1 VQFLAN
7 RGYAVF
13 QMNFR
18 GSTGYGK
25 AFWERS
31 FKEWGGKMQDDIT
44 DGVHWLIN
52 EGIADK
58 HRIAIYGGSYG
69 GYAVLAGLT
78 FTPDLY
84 ACGVDF
90 CGVSNL
96 FTFMQSIPPYWKPML
111 DMMYEMVGNPET
123 DKELL
128 MARSPVFH
136 VGNIKAP
143 LLVAQGAKDPRV
155 KIDESNQIVE
165 ALRARSI
172 EVDYIVKEN
181 EGHGFRNEENR
192 IEFYERMEKFLAKHL
207 GQS

>member
-1 VQFLAN
+1 
-7 RGYAVF
+7 
-13 QMNFR
+13 
-18 GSTGYGK
+18 
-25 AFWERS
+25 
-31 FKEWGGKMQDDIT
+31 MQDDIT

>member
-31 FKEWGGKMQDDIT
+31 FKEWGGNMQDDIT

>member
-1 VQFLAN
+1 
-7 RGYAVF
+7 
-13 QMNFR
+13 MNFR

>member
-1 VQFLAN
+1 
-7 RGYAVF
+7 
-13 QMNFR
+13 
-18 GSTGYGK
+18 
-25 AFWERS
+25 
-31 FKEWGGKMQDDIT
+31 
-44 DGVHWLIN
+44 
-52 EGIADK
+52 
-58 HRIAIYGGSYG
+58 
-69 GYAVLAGLT
+69 
-78 FTPDLY
+78 
-84 ACGVDF
+84 
-90 CGVSNL
+90 
-96 FTFMQSIPPYWKPML
+96 
-111 DMMYEMVGNPET
+111 MYEMVGNPET